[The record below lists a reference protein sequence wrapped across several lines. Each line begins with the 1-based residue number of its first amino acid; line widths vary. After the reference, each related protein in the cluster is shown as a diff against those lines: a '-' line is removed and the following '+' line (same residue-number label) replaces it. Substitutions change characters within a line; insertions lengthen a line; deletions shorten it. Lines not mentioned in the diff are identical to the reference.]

1 MFNREKYIEFKKDLQ
16 LKYPFLNIVS
26 NNIGS
31 FIDGDKGIFF
41 IESSKSL
48 SEEEKNRVLGR
59 YGELEIYNMLKKNLK
74 PEEEIKWVS
83 KDVGDLFGYDIII
96 SNVITHEVRLIEVKT
111 SYNNVRELTLSLNEY
126 NKLQESIKNGVVYEM
141 YKVEYGNDEEKIF
154 NTFTSLINK
163 KYIEM
168 VVTNNNGEVIEQ
180 IKLDPLY
187 DRLALNKKT
196 DKVESKDIYAMFES
210 ELGRTLS
217 SFEYEMINKWLEKG
231 VEEETIKK
239 ALKEAVLNNVRN
251 FKYIDKII
259 YEWTKKGIKN
269 KIKED
274 NKKDIHEEDILDFE
288 WFDENE

>member
-1 MFNREKYIEFKKDLQ
+1 MSDLRNI
-16 LKYPFLNIVS
+16 FTSRDFVINSNIVKCIS
-26 NNIGS
+26 SIDITLEEFLLVLYFINI
-31 FIDGDKGIFF
+31 
-41 IESSKSL
+41 SSLLNTDDIK
-48 SEEEKNRVLGR
+48 EKLGF
-59 YGELEIYNMLKKNLK
+59 
-74 PEEEIKWVS
+74 
-83 KDVGDLFGYDIII
+83 DD
-96 SNVITHEVRLIEVKT
+96 
-111 SYNNVRELTLSLNEY
+111 
-126 NKLQESIKNGVVYEM
+126 
-141 YKVEYGNDEEKIF
+141 EKIF

-196 DKVESKDIYAMFES
+196 ENVDSKDIYAMFES

-217 SFEYEMINKWLEKG
+217 SFEYEMINKWIEKG
-231 VEEETIKK
+231 VEEETIKN
-239 ALKEAVLNNVRN
+239 AIKEAVLNNVRN

-269 KIKED
+269 KIKDD
-274 NKKDIHEEDILDFE
+274 NKKDTHEDDILDFE

>member
-1 MFNREKYIEFKKDLQ
+1 MSDLRNI
-16 LKYPFLNIVS
+16 FTSRDFVINSNIVKCIS
-26 NNIGS
+26 SIDITLEEFLLVLYFINI
-31 FIDGDKGIFF
+31 
-41 IESSKSL
+41 SSLLNTDDIK
-48 SEEEKNRVLGR
+48 EKLGF
-59 YGELEIYNMLKKNLK
+59 
-74 PEEEIKWVS
+74 
-83 KDVGDLFGYDIII
+83 DD
-96 SNVITHEVRLIEVKT
+96 
-111 SYNNVRELTLSLNEY
+111 
-126 NKLQESIKNGVVYEM
+126 
-141 YKVEYGNDEEKIF
+141 EKIF

-196 DKVESKDIYAMFES
+196 ENVDSKDIYAMFES

-217 SFEYEMINKWLEKG
+217 SFEYEMINKWIEKG
-231 VEEETIKK
+231 VEEETIKN
-239 ALKEAVLNNVRN
+239 ALKESVLNNVRN

-269 KIKED
+269 KIKDD
-274 NKKDIHEEDILDFE
+274 NKKDTHEDDILDFE

>member
-1 MFNREKYIEFKKDLQ
+1 MSDLRNI
-16 LKYPFLNIVS
+16 FTSRDFVINSNIVKCIS
-26 NNIGS
+26 SIDITLEEFLLVLYFINI
-31 FIDGDKGIFF
+31 
-41 IESSKSL
+41 SSLLNTDDIK
-48 SEEEKNRVLGR
+48 EKLGF
-59 YGELEIYNMLKKNLK
+59 
-74 PEEEIKWVS
+74 
-83 KDVGDLFGYDIII
+83 DD
-96 SNVITHEVRLIEVKT
+96 
-111 SYNNVRELTLSLNEY
+111 
-126 NKLQESIKNGVVYEM
+126 
-141 YKVEYGNDEEKIF
+141 EKIF

-196 DKVESKDIYAMFES
+196 ENVDSKDIYTMFES

-217 SFEYEMINKWLEKG
+217 SFEYEMINKWIEKG
-231 VEEETIKK
+231 VEEETIKN

-269 KIKED
+269 KIKDD
-274 NKKDIHEEDILDFE
+274 NKKDTHEDDILDFE